1 MDGRRKGTFRSWTG
15 SRAVGVAN
23 RPRRVYTTGN
33 WRLVGSRA
41 SPLVGDGERGAL
53 SFRRATWGGGG
64 RMGLQVLQAGSTLR
78 GHKPLHA
85 LGVETA
91 GDQERGGEREGGA
104 APLAPQELGWRSGWA
119 LGQWVLSQ
127 PRASNERT
135 QATHRGTRYSAA
147 CKGQRM
153 MTTEKIT

>member
-91 GDQERGGEREGGA
+91 GDQERGGMKVREG
-104 APLAPQELGWRSGWA
+104 L
-119 LGQWVLSQ
+119 
-127 PRASNERT
+127 
-135 QATHRGTRYSAA
+135 RG
-147 CKGQRM
+147 
-153 MTTEKIT
+153 